1 MNLSFG
7 EYYSEHM
14 VKHEIFFKRESKGGH
29 VYKVD
34 VMRSFSKR
42 IRKKRM
48 PIAVLRDQQERYQ
61 LIGLLA
67 SMLT

>member
-1 MNLSFG
+1 VNLSFG

-34 VMRSFSKR
+34 MMRSFSKR

-48 PIAVLRDQQERYQ
+48 LFYVINKERHQ

>member
-48 PIAVLRDQQERYQ
+48 PICCF
-61 LIGLLA
+61 
-67 SMLT
+67 T